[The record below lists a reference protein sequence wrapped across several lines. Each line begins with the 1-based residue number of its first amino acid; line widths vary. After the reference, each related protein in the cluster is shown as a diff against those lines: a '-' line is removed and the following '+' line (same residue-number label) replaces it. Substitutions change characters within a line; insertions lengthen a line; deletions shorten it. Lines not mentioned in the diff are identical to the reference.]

1 MKSFLKTALAS
12 AVGVLI
18 ASFVLSFISTI
29 FLIGIIAGAGQTKE
43 YKPKNNTVF
52 KLQLTGSI
60 SDNADP
66 NPLAALFGDDKEEV
80 SLTQILK
87 SIRLAKEN
95 DNIKGI
101 YIESGYLGATPAT
114 LQEIRDALEDFK
126 ESGKFIYAYSDY
138 YTQGGYYVCSLADSI
153 FLNPSG
159 NISLMGLASNQ
170 LFLTGLAEKV
180 GVEHYIFKVGTYKSA
195 VEPYMLKKY
204 SVENRE
210 QLESFFGSIW
220 GEITSAISHSRNIA
234 PERLEQFVND
244 GLGVRNATLTLDYNL
259 ADGLVYKHQME
270 DRLKAAVGLDSKD
283 KLLTA
288 GVDKVVTIKE
298 KKKEHKNKIA
308 VIFAEGVIQESS
320 SSPFSMN
327 DKTISTK
334 FADELLKLK
343 KDEDVKAVVLRV
355 NSPGG
360 SAYISEQI
368 WEAVTEV
375 KKEKPIVVSMGGY
388 AASGGYYISCAANKI
403 IAEPTT
409 LTGSIGIFGVFRN
422 YSGTIDKIGVTS
434 DQVRTNRFSD
444 TGNAY
449 RPMREDEKVLI
460 QGMIEE
466 GYDLFLTRCAD
477 GRGLD
482 KTYIDSVGQGR
493 VWTGE
498 QALERKLVDQLGG
511 INDAIKEAALLADV
525 TEYSTI
531 VTKTNKDF
539 ITKLLEK
546 QLEDARVKMVKRT
559 LGEDYRLFE
568 TLQQTHIEDG
578 LYTRLPFGITY
589 FDNF

>member
-204 SVENRE
+204 SEENRE
-210 QLESFFGSIW
+210 QLESFFGGIW

-320 SSPFSMN
+320 SSPFGMN

-466 GYDLFLTRCAD
+466 GYDLFLTRCAE

-568 TLQQTHIEDG
+568 TLQQTYIEDG